1 MCGMTTKTVA
11 NNNQVAFR
19 MFSCFRLSIVCR
31 VHHLSSVMCDSSALQ
46 DISHQKRK
54 RYFTILVLDECI
66 ICTNTPRLSQNT
78 NQQTTS
84 NNQRIIDQTQTQT
97 LHDTEKTPHYNQ
109 HFQTCQFLFF
119 ALLLHSIAA
128 SVSFFFAFP
137 FLFLSFFLEGLAG
150 WHKDKH
156 KCTNVQPTN
165 QPHGFW
171 FLICIK
177 PSLGVFLAF
186 FFLTMAAAPRHMAC
200 ETNENKDKQ
209 TTTHPHSEIDSI
221 QDKVSEKVSLFL
233 FFSSFS
239 FFLSCFPHFY
249 SITCTC
255 TCNFAFYT
263 RYLHLL
269 DTHGH

>member
-46 DISHQKRK
+46 DMSHQKRK

-97 LHDTEKTPHYNQ
+97 KTLHDTEKTPHYNQ
-109 HFQTCQFLFF
+109 HFQTCQFLLFCLAF
-119 ALLLHSIAA
+119 TLHRCF
-128 SVSFFFAFP
+128 SFFFFFVAFP

-177 PSLGVFLAF
+177 PSLGVFLAS

-233 FFSSFS
+233 FFLFFS
-239 FFLSCFPHFY
+239 PVFLISTQLLALALAI
-249 SITCTC
+249 SLSTLATCTC
-255 TCNFAFYT
+255 S
-263 RYLHLL
+263 
-269 DTHGH
+269 THGH